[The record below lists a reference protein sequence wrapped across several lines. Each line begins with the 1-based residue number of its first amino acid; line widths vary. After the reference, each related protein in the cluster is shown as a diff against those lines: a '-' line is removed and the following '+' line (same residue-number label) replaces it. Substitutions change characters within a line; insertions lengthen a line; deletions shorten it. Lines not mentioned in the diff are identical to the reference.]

1 MASPFGLYV
10 QLGFEHIS
18 DVEGLDHILFITTLA
33 AAYQWQEWKRIIIL
47 VTAFTVGHSLTLAL
61 SAFDVLRIDADL
73 VELLIPITI
82 MITALSNILVKN
94 SQRNHLINYLFALFF
109 GLIHGMGFSNFFRAL
124 QSSDDSIVTPLFGF
138 NIGLEIGQ
146 LLIVAI
152 FFMLYFLLDKWI
164 GIKHR
169 DWRLVLS
176 GIGAGAALMILVEQ
190 LI

>member
-1 MASPFGLYV
+1 
-10 QLGFEHIS
+10 
-18 DVEGLDHILFITTLA
+18 
-33 AAYQWQEWKRIIIL
+33 
-47 VTAFTVGHSLTLAL
+47 
-61 SAFDVLRIDADL
+61 
-73 VELLIPITI
+73 
-82 MITALSNILVKN
+82 
-94 SQRNHLINYLFALFF
+94 
-109 GLIHGMGFSNFFRAL
+109 MGFSNFFRAL

-152 FFMLYFLLDKWI
+152 FFTLYFLLDKWI